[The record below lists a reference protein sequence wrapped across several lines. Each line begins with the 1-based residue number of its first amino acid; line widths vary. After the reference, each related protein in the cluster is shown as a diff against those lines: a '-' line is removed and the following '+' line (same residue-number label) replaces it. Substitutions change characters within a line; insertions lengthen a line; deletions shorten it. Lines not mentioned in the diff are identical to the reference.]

1 MSYSLGHYSFG
12 GGGSSL
18 QGGGYSYAA
27 DDAYASQQ
35 PYDDEADRSD
45 VLKLVLYDLNSA
57 IAPRDVRLMAIHAGE
72 WGRKGTA
79 RTASL
84 DAFECLGAGGK
95 ANSVL
100 FSLFFHCIILPC
112 LLTQHD
118 RKALE
123 EFDHDDE
130 ALHDEELELRADHI
144 LL

>member
-72 WGRKGTA
+72 WGRNGTLGRPLWMLSSA
-79 RTASL
+79 WALVERPTTFSSRCFSTALSYL
-84 DAFECLGAGGK
+84 A
-95 ANSVL
+95 S
-100 FSLFFHCIILPC
+100 
-112 LLTQHD
+112 
-118 RKALE
+118 
-123 EFDHDDE
+123 
-130 ALHDEELELRADHI
+130 
-144 LL
+144 